1 MPFRTTLSNK
11 LGVPVIDVGK
21 FNVWKYIT
29 RSNQKSNIFLSLQ
42 NVDSH
47 VKKTNFS
54 LPFGNVVDQNV
65 QQFDRLT
72 EFRS

>member
-47 VKKTNFS
+47 VKKTNLS